1 MKKTIA
7 LVLVPALFVAF
18 LGVTS
23 CKNRASR
30 EGQKQIEMEQ
40 VQIVQGEIAANVY
53 PLPSSAEVVNMLTD
67 YDIGY
72 IIGISNPTDNASKYI
87 SSSSRALN
95 LGVYGGDLSYATL
108 YNMQQEVINYLDVIR
123 NLAGELNMSQIY
135 DETLYDRIKDNYD
148 NKDELVSILTTAF
161 DETYAFLSDNDQQV
175 LALLVVGGA
184 WVEGMYL
191 TTHVSELTHQ
201 LPGISKNLLEQ
212 KNSFEVLI
220 ELSQPY
226 SSDPIMADFLRKV
239 EPIKAV
245 YAGLGTSLTEQDIKD
260 ITLAIED
267 VREEIVQ

>member
-95 LGVYGGDLSYATL
+95 LGVYGGDRVTL
-108 YNMQQEVINYLDVIR
+108 LFTTCNRVINYLDVIR
-123 NLAGELNMSQIY
+123 NLRWVRTCRRFMMKHYMTGS
-135 DETLYDRIKDNYD
+135 RIIMTT
-148 NKDELVSILTTAF
+148 KDELVSILTTAF
-161 DETYAFLSDNDQQV
+161 DKHMRFYPTMTSKYSLC
-175 LALLVVGGA
+175 LL
-184 WVEGMYL
+184 
-191 TTHVSELTHQ
+191 
-201 LPGISKNLLEQ
+201 
-212 KNSFEVLI
+212 
-220 ELSQPY
+220 
-226 SSDPIMADFLRKV
+226 
-239 EPIKAV
+239 
-245 YAGLGTSLTEQDIKD
+245 
-260 ITLAIED
+260 
-267 VREEIVQ
+267 